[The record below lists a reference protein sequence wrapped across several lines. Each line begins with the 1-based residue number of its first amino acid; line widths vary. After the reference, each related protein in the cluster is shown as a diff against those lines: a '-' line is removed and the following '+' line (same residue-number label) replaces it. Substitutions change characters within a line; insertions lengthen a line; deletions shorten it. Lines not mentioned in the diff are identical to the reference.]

1 MNKFFLQIFLILVL
15 ILKAQV
21 FAQKLPP
28 LDLSS
33 PRSTMNYFL
42 KSMKAYKLGNER
54 GLDQAILALDGR
66 HIPETVKDFKLK
78 DFSRTLITIFDR
90 IEYIDVKKIPRKVDD
105 GVWYYRK
112 EVVQVENKDHNVE
125 ISIRQVQRG
134 DKMVWLFTKETM
146 NSLRFYDLSLKGKK
160 VAKDV
165 VYSQS
170 PKDRLKEYLPAW
182 TFHQRFLLLN
192 IHWILLLVITLLSFI
207 VDRIIRYYIAAKTI
221 SILKKRNITFT
232 EKQQNRLT
240 SPFGSLAFAYVFQTL
255 ATWIDLPADAL
266 VLVVKACDIVM
277 AISVVFIL
285 NQLLTVI
292 CLYLE
297 DKARETENKFDDI
310 VVPLIRKT
318 ARFFIYAVG
327 IIFIGDALE
336 LDMKSIL
343 AGMGIGGIAFALAAK
358 DTISNLF
365 GSFTVLFDNPFTIG
379 DWVKI
384 NNDIEGIVEEVG
396 MRSTRIRTFHN
407 SLLSVP
413 NGNLINANIDN
424 LGRRR
429 YRRFN
434 TTLGIDYAT
443 PPEKIENF
451 CESIRQIIVA
461 HPMTRKDNFQ
471 VYFNSMGAS
480 SLNILVYMFWEVPSW
495 DDELNEKHKFLL
507 DILRAAKKHGINFAF
522 PTQTLHVQQDPGV
535 TYAPENVDFS
545 RSQQVASEL
554 VSDRWNAPNRS
565 SQFRLK

>member
-1 MNKFFLQIFLILVL
+1 MNKFFLQLFLIFVL
-15 ILKAQV
+15 ILKSQA
-21 FAQKLPP
+21 FGQKLPP

-33 PRSTMNYFL
+33 PRATMNYFL
-42 KSMKAYKLGNER
+42 KSMKAYKLGNDQ
-54 GLDQAILALDGR
+54 GLDQAVLALDGR
-66 HIPETVKDFKLK
+66 HIPDTVKEFKLK
-78 DFSRTLITIFDR
+78 DFSRTLITVFDR
-90 IEYIDVKKIPRKVDD
+90 IEYIDVKRIPRKVDD
-105 GVWYYRK
+105 GIWYYRK

-146 NSLRFYDLSLKGKK
+146 SSLRFYDLSLKGRK

-170 PKDRLKEYLPAW
+170 PKERLKEYLPAW

-192 IHWILLLVITLLSFI
+192 IHWILLLVITLFSFI
-207 VDRIIRYYIAAKTI
+207 IDRIVRHYIAAKTI

-240 SPFGSLAFAYVFQTL
+240 SPFGSLAFAYIFQTL

-384 NNDIEGIVEEVG
+384 NNDIEGIIEEVG

-429 YRRFN
+429 FRRFN

-535 TYAPENVDFS
+535 TYTPEDVDFG
-545 RSQQVASEL
+545 RSQQIADEL
-554 VSDRWNAPNRS
+554 ASDRWNAPNRS
-565 SQFRLK
+565 SELRLK

>member
-1 MNKFFLQIFLILVL
+1 MINKLILIFAL
-15 ILKAQV
+15 IFNASILAQT
-21 FAQKLPP
+21 LPK

-33 PRSTMNYFL
+33 PRASMNYYL
-42 KSMKAYKLGNER
+42 KSMKAYKLGNEE
-54 GLDQAILALDGR
+54 GLDQAIQAFDNR
-66 HIPETVKDFKLK
+66 YIPETVREYKLK
-78 DFSRTLITIFDR
+78 DFAQTLIRVLDR
-90 IEYIDVKKIPRKVDD
+90 IEYIDVQKIPRKVND
-105 GVWYYRK
+105 GIWFYRK
-112 EVVQVENKDHNVE
+112 EVVQVENKEYNVE
-125 ISIRQVQRG
+125 ISLREVQRG
-134 DKMVWLFTKETM
+134 DEIVWLFTQGTTR
-146 NSLRFYDLSLKGKK
+146 SLHYYDLSLKGKK

-165 VYSQS
+165 IYNKS

-192 IHWILLLVITLLSFI
+192 IHWILLICITLLSFI
-207 VDRIIRYYIAAKTI
+207 VDRILRYYISSKAI
-221 SILKKRNITFT
+221 SILKKRNIQFS
-232 EKQQNRLT
+232 EKQQKRLT
-240 SPFGSLAFAYVFQTL
+240 SPFGTLAFAYTFQTL
-255 ATWIDLPADAL
+255 TTWIDLPADAL
-266 VLVVKACDIVM
+266 VLVVKACDIIM

-285 NQLLTVI
+285 NELLTVT

-327 IIFIGDALE
+327 IIFVGDALE

-384 NNDIEGIVEEVG
+384 NNDIEGTVEEVG
-396 MRSTRIRTFHN
+396 MRSTRIRTFYN
-407 SLLSVP
+407 SVLSVP

-429 YRRFN
+429 FRRFN

-451 CESIRQIIVA
+451 CESIRQLIVA
-461 HPMTRKDNFQ
+461 HPCTRKDNFQ

-495 DDELNEKHKFLL
+495 DDELNEKHKLLL
-507 DILRAAKKHGINFAF
+507 DILRLAKKHGINFAF

-535 TYAPENVDFS
+535 QYSPESIDFAK
-545 RSQQVASEL
+545 SQQMAQEL
-554 VSDRWNAPNRS
+554 ESDMWTGSNRS
-565 SQFRLK
+565 SQTRLK